1 MRHSADTY
9 TEPQTPGARIQQNR
23 TSLSVPSFCG
33 PLAEGG
39 GGPQVAWGPP
49 CRQEAPDLVSAR
61 TAGPTSARPQAQQSV
76 GISRGRESASQSH
89 CQGPLPLRR
98 RCQDTP
104 PHTFHPPLCRPGSS
118 AKMLTDRQREH
129 SRHSAPQGTLHLFS
143 APDWTHPGEQG
154 ALSPS
159 SVAEAGRKVSSS
171 RWGGYQ
177 APLALT
183 SLVPQ
188 VRLGGVATEWVLFA
202 YMRGVANLLA

>member
-1 MRHSADTY
+1 MFWEGASFSRYVHRASDARGQNPADSDFSLSSLFLWA
-9 TEPQTPGARIQQNR
+9 PGRGRRGTPG
-23 TSLSVPSFCG
+23 SLGPTVQTGSSGLGFCSHCWAHLCTPSG
-33 PLAEGG
+33 PAGG
-39 GGPQVAWGPP
+39 GHLP
-49 CRQEAPDLVSAR
+49 
-61 TAGPTSARPQAQQSV
+61 
-76 GISRGRESASQSH
+76 REGV
-89 CQGPLPLRR
+89 CFPVPLPGSLTR
-98 RCQDTP
+98 QKAVP
-104 PHTFHPPLCRPGSS
+104 GHAPHTFHPPLCRPGSP
-118 AKMLTDRQREH
+118 AKMLTDKQREH

-188 VRLGGVATEWVLFA
+188 VRLGGVATE
-202 YMRGVANLLA
+202 